1 MGDTSNP
8 GAPRAQDH
16 TPPPDRVAD
25 GARSCILYVEKSIG
39 VTLDY
44 TTETLPIL
52 DHYLRTAGAPGANQ
66 PDTTLLLAT
75 VAGCYL
81 GEVLRSRHPL
91 QWDLGQ
97 QDPLRWSLTSHDAS
111 ITLFPV
117 AIARIAIEGIAAE
130 RQVEAFQLED
140 KLKKALT
147 RRLSNLPAVSDD
159 EYVAPSTRVE
169 VIDIAFDLLS
179 GDTWSPQSQ
188 DDDASDHVHDAS
200 CDHEHHED
208 DGAS

>member
-8 GAPRAQDH
+8 VAPRAQDH

-66 PDTTLLLAT
+66 PETTLLLAT

-81 GEVLRSRHPL
+81 GEVIRSRHPL

-97 QDPLRWSLTSHDAS
+97 QDPMHWSLTSHDAN
-111 ITLFPV
+111 ITVFPI
-117 AIARIAIEGIAAE
+117 AIAHIAVEGIAAE
-130 RQVEAFQLED
+130 RQVEAFQLEG
-140 KLKKALT
+140 KLKKALA
-147 RRLSNLPAVSDD
+147 RRLANLPAVSDE

-179 GDTWSPQSQ
+179 GDTRPLQPE
-188 DDDASDHVHDAS
+188 DDDSGHVHDAS
-200 CDHEHHED
+200 CEHEHHED
-208 DGAS
+208 NGAS